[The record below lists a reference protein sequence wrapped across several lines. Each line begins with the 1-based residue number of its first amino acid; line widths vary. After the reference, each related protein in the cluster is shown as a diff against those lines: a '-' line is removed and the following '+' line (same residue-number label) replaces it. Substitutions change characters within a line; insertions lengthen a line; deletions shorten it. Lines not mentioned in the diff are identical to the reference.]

1 VVARGNHIAG
11 VVRINTGIRRGL
23 EAAYSGVAMAT
34 IAQRNFTIAREND
47 IVFDIV
53 QRMGRRNA
61 AMAVVLKAGGRGRPS
76 EVVGIISKEHI
87 ADSVVDSI
95 KPFG

>member
-1 VVARGNHIAG
+1 
-11 VVRINTGIRRGL
+11 VVRINAGIRRGI
-23 EAAYSGVAMAT
+23 EAAFAGVTMADV
-34 IAQRNFTIAREND
+34 AQRNFTLAREDD

-53 QRMGRRNA
+53 QRMSRRNA
-61 AMAVVLKAGGRGRPS
+61 AMAVVMKTGGRGRPS

-87 ADSVVDSI
+87 ADSVADSI